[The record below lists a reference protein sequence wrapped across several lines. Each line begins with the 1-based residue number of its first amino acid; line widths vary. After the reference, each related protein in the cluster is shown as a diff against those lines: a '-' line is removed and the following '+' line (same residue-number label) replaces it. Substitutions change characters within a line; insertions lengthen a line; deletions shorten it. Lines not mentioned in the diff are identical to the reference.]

1 MWHRLRTRLNSLS
14 LAGRF
19 MLASLIILAAGM
31 FLIGEWVGQQIEDG
45 VVHRTAATTALY
57 VDSFISPDLQELAD
71 HDTLSPQHAAH
82 LTQLLQ
88 QTAFGQRVAAFK
100 VWTKQGRIVYSPEAA
115 LVGQQF
121 PVQGGLAGAVAGRVT
136 AEISN
141 LSNAEN
147 VLERATQRRLL
158 EMYTPVRRAGAE
170 DVIAVAEVYYSVDDL
185 ESEIGAAQQRS
196 WLVFG
201 VCTLAMYLLLAGFV
215 RDASRTISRQR
226 TTLSEQV
233 SQLQTLLAQNEAL
246 HDRVRRAAGRTTALN
261 ERFLRRVS
269 AELHDGPAQELGLA
283 LLRLDHVIAHAAPA
297 RPGPAV
303 STQPALADELE
314 IIQGS
319 LGRAM
324 QEVRGISSGLGLP
337 QMEHWT
343 LAETLSRVVST
354 HERRTGTKAAVHLDC
369 PTVAV
374 PLPVKITLYRLVQ
387 EALTNAYRHAGGQ
400 GQQVTVRCAGDTLT
414 VEIADE
420 GPGFDGSVDSGPQ
433 EHLGL
438 IGMRERV
445 ESLGGMFRVES
456 APGRGTRITA
466 QFALGVQHE
475 R

>member
-1 MWHRLRTRLNSLS
+1 
-14 LAGRF
+14 
-19 MLASLIILAAGM
+19 MLASLVILAAGM
-31 FLIGEWVGQQIEDG
+31 FLIGEWVGQQIEEG

-71 HDTLSPQHAAH
+71 HDSLSLQHKDH
-82 LTQLLQ
+82 LNQLLK
-88 QTAFGQRVAAFK
+88 QTEFGRHVAAFK
-100 VWTKQGRIVYSPEAA
+100 VWTKQGRIVYSLETA
-115 LVGQQF
+115 LIGKQF
-121 PVQGGLAGAVAGRVT
+121 PVQDGLAMAVGGQVA

-147 VLERATQRRLL
+147 VLERTTQSRLL
-158 EMYTPVRRAGAE
+158 EMYTPVRRTGAE

-185 ESEIGAAQQRS
+185 ESEISAAQQRS

-233 SQLQTLLAQNEAL
+233 TQLQTLLAQNATL
-246 HDRVRRAAGRTTALN
+246 HERVRRAAARTTALN

-283 LLRLDHVIAHAAPA
+283 LLRLDHAIAHAGPNGA
-297 RPGPAV
+297 GPAPGAP
-303 STQPALADELE
+303 PAVAEELE
-314 IIQGS
+314 IVQGS
-319 LGRAM
+319 LDRAM
-324 QEVRGISSGLGLP
+324 QEVRAISSGLGLP

-354 HERRTGTKAAVHLDC
+354 HERRTGTKAVVRLDC
-369 PTVAV
+369 PTVPV
-374 PLPVKITLYRLVQ
+374 SLPVKITLYRLVQ
-387 EALTNAYRHAGGQ
+387 EGLTNAYRHAGGV
-400 GQQVTVRCAGDTLT
+400 GQQVTVQCVGDNLA
-414 VEIADE
+414 VEISDQ
-420 GPGFDGSVDSGPQ
+420 GPGFDGSVETGPQ
-433 EHLGL
+433 QHLGL
-438 IGMRERV
+438 VGMRERV
-445 ESLGGMFRVES
+445 ESLGGVFHVES

-466 QFALGVQHE
+466 QFALGAQDE

>member
-1 MWHRLRTRLNSLS
+1 
-14 LAGRF
+14 
-19 MLASLIILAAGM
+19 MLASLVILAAGM
-31 FLIGEWVGQQIEDG
+31 FLIGEWVGQQIEEG

-71 HDTLSPQHAAH
+71 HDTLGPQHVAH
-82 LTQLLQ
+82 LNQLLQ
-88 QTAFGQRVAAFK
+88 QTAFGRHVAAFK
-100 VWTKQGRIVYSPEAA
+100 VWTKQGRIVYSPETA
-115 LVGQQF
+115 LVGKQF
-121 PVQGGLAGAVAGRVT
+121 PVQDGLAMAIGGQVA

-147 VLERATQRRLL
+147 VLERATQSRLL
-158 EMYTPVRRAGAE
+158 EMYSPVRRTGAE
-170 DVIAVAEVYYSVDDL
+170 DVIAVAEFYYSVDEL
-185 ESEIGAAQQRS
+185 ENEIGAAQQRS

-201 VCTLAMYLLLAGFV
+201 VCTGVMYLLLAGFV

-233 SQLQTLLAQNEAL
+233 AQLQTLLAQNETL
-246 HDRVRRAAGRTTALN
+246 PDRVRRAAARTTALN

-283 LLRLDHVIAHAAPA
+283 LLRLDHVIAHAAPVHRA
-297 RPGPAV
+297 PPV
-303 STQPALADELE
+303 STQPAVAEELE

-324 QEVRGISSGLGLP
+324 QEVRAISSGLGLP

-354 HERRTGTKAAVHLDC
+354 HERRTGTKATVQLDC
-369 PTVAV
+369 PTVPV
-374 PLPVKITLYRLVQ
+374 SLPVKITLYRLVQ

-400 GQQVTVRCAGDTLT
+400 GQRVAVQCVGGILT
-414 VEIADE
+414 VEIADQ
-420 GPGFDGSVDSGPQ
+420 GPGFDGSVETGPQ

-438 IGMRERV
+438 VGMRERV
-445 ESLGGMFRVES
+445 ESLGGVFHVES
-456 APGRGTRITA
+456 APGYGTKITA
-466 QFALGVQHE
+466 QLALGAQDE

>member
-1 MWHRLRTRLNSLS
+1 
-14 LAGRF
+14 
-19 MLASLIILAAGM
+19 
-31 FLIGEWVGQQIEDG
+31 
-45 VVHRTAATTALY
+45 
-57 VDSFISPDLQELAD
+57 
-71 HDTLSPQHAAH
+71 
-82 LTQLLQ
+82 
-88 QTAFGQRVAAFK
+88 
-100 VWTKQGRIVYSPEAA
+100 
-115 LVGQQF
+115 
-121 PVQGGLAGAVAGRVT
+121 
-136 AEISN
+136 
-141 LSNAEN
+141 
-147 VLERATQRRLL
+147 
-158 EMYTPVRRAGAE
+158 
-170 DVIAVAEVYYSVDDL
+170 VAEVYYSVDDL